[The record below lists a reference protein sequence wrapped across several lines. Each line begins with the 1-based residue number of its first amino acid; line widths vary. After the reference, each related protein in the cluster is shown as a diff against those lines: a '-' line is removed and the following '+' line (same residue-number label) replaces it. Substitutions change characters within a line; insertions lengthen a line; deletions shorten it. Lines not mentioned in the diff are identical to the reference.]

1 VHFPWCVSKC
11 PYCDFF
17 SVESRS
23 SIPHEAYADAVI
35 DELDHRY
42 PLLEPA
48 TLQSIYVGGGTPSL
62 WDESQLGK
70 VIDRIVATFG
80 GCKDSLEI
88 TVECNPSSFD
98 ILKCKHWS
106 EIGVNR
112 LSLGLQSLDDD
123 DLKYLGRAHDARAGM
138 DSLRAALDSGIA
150 RVCVDLIF
158 GLPKRTAEDCI
169 RGLLQLPLDELS
181 HISAYALTIEPNT
194 PFGALARKGKLD
206 LAPEQAVMDS
216 FVALHEQLAHGGFE
230 HYEIS
235 NYARSEQRST
245 HNSGYWRGHDYL
257 GLGVAAWGTV
267 SLRAN
272 HDAVSHRCRYRNTTQ
287 IARYLQL
294 ASGCENNRLW
304 ERQPNG
310 ILAEQ
315 ETIDSKIA
323 LSERLMLGLRT
334 SDGVN
339 LDELALE
346 LDMDQWLA
354 KKRKTIDT
362 LIQRGRIVW
371 EGARLAIPFETWYLA
386 DGTISQLM

>member
-1 VHFPWCVSKC
+1 MHFPWCVSKC

-35 DELDHRY
+35 AELDQRCS
-42 PLLEPA
+42 LLEPA
-48 TLQSIYVGGGTPSL
+48 RLRSIYVGGGTPSL
-62 WDESQLGK
+62 WDAGQLGK

-80 GCKDSLEI
+80 GNKDSLEI

-98 ILKCKHWS
+98 VLKCKHWS
-106 EIGVNR
+106 EVGVNR
-112 LSLGLQSLDDD
+112 LSLGLQSLNDD
-123 DLKYLGRAHDARAGM
+123 DLNYLGRAHDARDGM

-158 GLPKRTAEDCI
+158 GLPRRTAADCV
-169 RGLLQLPLDELS
+169 RELLQLPLDELS

-216 FVALHEQLAHGGFE
+216 FAALHEELAHGGFE

-235 NYARSEQRST
+235 NYARSGQRSI

-272 HDAVSHRCRYRNTTQ
+272 DDAASHRCRYRNTTQ
-287 IARYLQL
+287 IDRYLQL
-294 ASGCENNRLW
+294 ASGCQKNRLW
-304 ERQPNG
+304 ERRPTG

-315 ETIDSKIA
+315 ETIDCKIA

-346 LDMDQWLA
+346 FDMDEWMA
-354 KKRKTIDT
+354 KKRRTIDS
-362 LIQRGRIVW
+362 LMQRRRLVW
-371 EGARLAIPFETWYLA
+371 EGASLAIPFETWYLA